1 MAVQQRRV
9 SQSRKGMR
17 RSHDHLEQ
25 PNLGVCET
33 CGKAKQMHRVCSA
46 CGTYK
51 GKKVLDL

>member
-51 GKKVLDL
+51 GKKVLDI